1 MPTLSS
7 EAKAT
12 IPGLVVEEMERII
25 QFAEVSGDRFLFKHC
40 FAGTVHPHL
49 HFLYI
54 GEFDVGR
61 DLIQCESAGI
71 HQLLEPFR
79 AVADARDVV
88 DTVLGHVRAG
98 VAKRAAVA

>member
-1 MPTLSS
+1 
-7 EAKAT
+7 
-12 IPGLVVEEMERII
+12 MERIV
-25 QFAEVSGDRFLFKHC
+25 QFAEVSGNRFLFDDR

-49 HFLYI
+49 HFLHI

-79 AVADARDVV
+79 AVADARNVV
-88 DTVLGHVRAG
+88 DSVLGHVRAG
-98 VAKRAAVA
+98 VAKRAAMA